1 LLDGAVQVSPT
12 IPAVVMATSLATLEG
27 AVGLVAEMKFN
38 SAEGCVL

>member
-1 LLDGAVQVSPT
+1 
-12 IPAVVMATSLATLEG
+12 LATLEG